1 MARRFIPTLTVL
13 LLAGVAANAQM
24 IPGIGYPGGGYP
36 GRRRQQT
43 GPPPT
48 QQRND
53 SASAIV
59 GMLRKIEDKSI
70 VVESE
75 ADQEI
80 STILISGSTKYLND
94 KAGSAKIGDFQPG
107 DHVNV
112 SVNQD
117 SKKQYHATKMAMV
130 REGTPDEHSTASL
143 ATGDTSHPITTSA
156 NGNSSGSA
164 DKPVLHR
171 ADDTPSSGDRP
182 VLHRAASAS
191 DQPVYDAPP
200 ADNDHPKLR
209 RLGTADA
216 DNAATASA
224 APVNPDPPSR
234 PQLKRAADTT
244 PPPDLNTDNA
254 NSVARVPR
262 RMPSNQPAADD
273 PFIDQTREAAM
284 EFSETLPN
292 YIVKQF
298 TTRYATVA
306 RRGGGSTW
314 QALDTVTADVIEE
327 EGQEKYKNILVNGKP
342 PLTDVE
348 KSGSWSKG
356 EFSTLLKD
364 VLSPYTSADFHNKR
378 VSTIVNRAAFR
389 YDFSV
394 EQPNSHWHIEADG
407 QAYMPAYSGAIWI
420 DKENHRVL
428 RIEMQAEDM
437 PRSYPLDQVEWSV
450 DYDYVAIGDGKY
462 LLPVHSETLSCA
474 KAANQCTRNTI
485 EFRNYRKFTADT
497 NITFEP

>member
-1 MARRFIPTLTVL
+1 MMVL
-13 LLAGVAANAQM
+13 LLAGASAPAQL

-36 GRRRQQT
+36 GRRRPQN
-43 GPPPT
+43 GPAPT

-53 SASAIV
+53 SASAII

-80 STILISGSTKYLND
+80 TTISISGSTKYLNAT
-94 KAGSAKIGDFQPG
+94 AGSAKIGDFQPG

-112 SVNQD
+112 SVSQD
-117 SKKQYHATKMAMV
+117 SKKAYHASKMAMV

-143 ATGDTSHPITTSA
+143 ATSETSHPITTNP

-164 DKPVLHR
+164 DK
-171 ADDTPSSGDRP
+171 P

-200 ADNDHPKLR
+200 ADNDRPKLR
-209 RLGTADA
+209 RPNTAADA
-216 DNAATASA
+216 DTTATASGP
-224 APVNPDPPSR
+224 PVNTDPPVR

-262 RMPSNQPAADD
+262 RMPSNQPSANLTED

-292 YIVKQF
+292 YVVKQF

-342 PLTDVE
+342 PVADVE

-364 VLSPYTSADFHNKR
+364 VLSPYTSADFHGKR
-378 VSTIVNRAAFR
+378 ASTIVNRAAFR

-428 RIEMQAEDM
+428 RIEMQAQDM

-450 DYDYVAIGDGKY
+450 DYDYVPIGDGKY

-497 NITFEP
+497 IITFEP